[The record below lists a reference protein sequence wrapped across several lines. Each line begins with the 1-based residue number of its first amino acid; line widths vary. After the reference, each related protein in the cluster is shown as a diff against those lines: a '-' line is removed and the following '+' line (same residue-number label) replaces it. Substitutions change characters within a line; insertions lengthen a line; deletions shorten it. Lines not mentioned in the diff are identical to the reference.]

1 MGGDEKRIS
10 SWEFFLLFVKIG
22 IFTIG
27 GGYVMIPLMQK
38 EFVEKRKL
46 MSVEEFLNIIALAQC
61 GPGGVAINA
70 STVVG
75 YRIKG
80 YWGALLATAGTVFP
94 SFLAILLLAFYLL
107 KHGNAEGIEKFL
119 LGARPAVVGLLLA
132 SSYSLGKEAVKDK
145 KGLFIALASILVLV
159 LFDAH
164 PILVI
169 TAGGILGLFLYF
181 PRNPK
186 KKKVKECKLK
196 N

>member
-145 KGLFIALASILVLV
+145 KAFSLLWQAFWFWFYLMPTQSWLLQQGGFWACFFI
-159 LFDAH
+159 FQ
-164 PILVI
+164 
-169 TAGGILGLFLYF
+169 GIQK
-181 PRNPK
+181 RK
-186 KKKVKECKLK
+186 K
-196 N
+196 